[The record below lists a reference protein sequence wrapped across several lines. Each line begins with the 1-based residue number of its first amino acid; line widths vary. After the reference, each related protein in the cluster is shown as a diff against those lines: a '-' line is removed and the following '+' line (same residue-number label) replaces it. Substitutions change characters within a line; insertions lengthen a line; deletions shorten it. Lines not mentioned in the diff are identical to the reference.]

1 MADPAFQ
8 TNAFQNNAFQ
18 SWSAILYVDLYDV
31 AKTRDLSMF
40 VLNPFLVSSYDTV
53 ISIDEPVLYYS
64 YILLTTLDTVTTR
77 EGKVVSI
84 FGILNFFTFDSVKV
98 REKLVSGNLT
108 IGMIGPYDIII
119 TIEGKILKHIS
130 GIVYMEI

>member
-53 ISIDEPVLYYS
+53 ISIDEPV
-64 YILLTTLDTVTTR
+64 YIIVIFCLPLL
-77 EGKVVSI
+77 
-84 FGILNFFTFDSVKV
+84 IL
-98 REKLVSGNLT
+98 
-108 IGMIGPYDIII
+108 
-119 TIEGKILKHIS
+119 
-130 GIVYMEI
+130 